1 MSSSPTMPPPTVS
14 ARMDGAIYV
23 CPLSVV
29 PGVVRGSSA
38 SRLLTCLQ
46 EEIVVETPSLIKP
59 DLHFRLHI
67 DDISRPALGYVAPNE
82 QHVTQVI
89 DFARAWGGQGPVVV
103 HCWAGISRSTAA
115 ALISLCTLNPE
126 TPEQLIA
133 AALREASPTAHP
145 NRLMISL
152 ADAALD
158 RKGRLIAAVESM
170 GRGVPAAEA
179 LPFSLPAD
187 FSSAR

>member
-1 MSSSPTMPPPTVS
+1 MSSSAAMPAPTVP
-14 ARMDGAIYV
+14 ARMDGAIHV

-29 PGVVRGSSA
+29 PGVVLGSSA

-59 DLHFRLHI
+59 DLHFRLHMN
-67 DDISRPALGYVAPNE
+67 DISRPAPGYIAPNE
-82 QHVTQVI
+82 RHVMQVI
-89 DFARAWGGQGPVVV
+89 DFARAWGGHGPVVV

-126 TPEQLIA
+126 TPEQVMA
-133 AALREASPTAHP
+133 TALREASPTAHP
-145 NRLMISL
+145 NRLMIRL

-158 RKGRLIAAVESM
+158 RKGRLVDAVEAM
-170 GRGVPAAEA
+170 GRGAPAAEA
-179 LPFSLPAD
+179 LPFCLPAD
-187 FSSAR
+187 FSGAR